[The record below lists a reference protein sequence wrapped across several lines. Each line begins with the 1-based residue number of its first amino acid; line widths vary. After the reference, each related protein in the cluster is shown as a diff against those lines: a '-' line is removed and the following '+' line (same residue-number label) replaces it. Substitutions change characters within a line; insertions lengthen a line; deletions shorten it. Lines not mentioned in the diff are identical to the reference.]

1 MKVGGVRAVSVPTSL
16 AYGDSPP
23 DKSVA
28 GPLVFVVELQ
38 SVN

>member
-1 MKVGGVRAVSVPTSL
+1 L

-38 SVN
+38 SMS